1 MKSAEIKLETVKLL
15 LQYNA
20 DINALDDNKITPL
33 YLATYHVEEE
43 IVKTLLIN
51 GANPNLQ
58 ESEELIT
65 PIYYALPEIMKLLF
79 DYAIDLDLSKRNF
92 DGNTAFEDAMM
103 QDEFAFVKNI
113 KMFVYH
119 QHIQ

>member
-1 MKSAEIKLETVKLL
+1 MS
-15 LQYNA
+15 
-20 DINALDDNKITPL
+20 PL
-33 YLATYHVEEE
+33 YLATLHVKDE

-65 PIYYALPEIMKLLF
+65 PIYYAWPEILKLFF
-79 DYAIDLDLSKRNF
+79 DYAIDLDLNKRNLE
-92 DGNTAFEDAMM
+92 GNTAFEDAMM

>member
-1 MKSAEIKLETVKLL
+1 MS
-15 LQYNA
+15 
-20 DINALDDNKITPL
+20 PL
-33 YLATYHVEEE
+33 YLATLHVKDE

-65 PIYYALPEIMKLLF
+65 PIYYAWPEILKLFF

-92 DGNTAFEDAMM
+92 DGDTAFEDAMM
-103 QDEFAFVKNI
+103 QDDLMFLKNI
-113 KMFVYH
+113 KMIVYH
-119 QHIQ
+119 QHI

>member
-1 MKSAEIKLETVKLL
+1 MS
-15 LQYNA
+15 
-20 DINALDDNKITPL
+20 PL
-33 YLATYHVEEE
+33 YLATLHVKDE

-65 PIYYALPEIMKLLF
+65 PIYYAWPEILKLFF

-92 DGNTAFEDAMM
+92 DGDTAFEDAMM
-103 QDEFAFVKNI
+103 QNDPMFLKNI
-113 KMFVYH
+113 KMIVYH
-119 QHIQ
+119 QHI